1 MLETR
6 QNMMVSPN
14 KVFSNFLKK
23 IPCVL
28 TNANEVV
35 VPLHDVNHWNVV
47 MSNESSIHYDPLSS
61 ANIFH
66 STTLHHFLA
75 KVWVAM

>member
-1 MLETR
+1 M
-6 QNMMVSPN
+6 P
-14 KVFSNFLKK
+14 
-23 IPCVL
+23 

-47 MSNESSIHYDPLSS
+47 MNSENLIHYDPLSS
-61 ANIFH
+61 TNIFH

-75 KVWVAM
+75 KVQVAM